1 VPAQANEFNTT
12 VIFVLK
18 WRFYP
23 MKIKQ
28 WIVSNKIVIILPLLA
43 LICVGLFAVAY
54 DRVQGRKA
62 IPAAAPSYPTP
73 TIEAADQAKAENLAV
88 AKQKRRAAPKSEI
101 ASDTSKVIFQ
111 VDSMSCSGCIST
123 IKSSLAGFEGIQ
135 DIIVDISGGVA
146 EVYYDSQKIQ
156 DVNRMASSITASG
169 YPARVSQVLTADE
182 IRKEEAIAT
191 ARSKFYIASVSG
203 WDISRSDF
211 KLELAYAQK
220 RYQQAYGENVFAGER
235 GKLLVN
241 SIKAQVVARLINE
254 GIQMQEVQ
262 RAGYRVDPK
271 IVDREFENFMT
282 QKELDLEGL
291 RTSLEKNGYP
301 FDYFMKKFENQ
312 VLLRR
317 YLDDKVFNGAVSDA
331 DKQKQY
337 RAWYN
342 NARVLSKVTIYDREL
357 KRVSQNAASG
367 GGCGQSS
374 GGSSCCSTN
383 KS

>member
-1 VPAQANEFNTT
+1 
-12 VIFVLK
+12 
-18 WRFYP
+18 
-23 MKIKQ
+23 MKVTQ
-28 WIVSNKIVIILPLLA
+28 WIGSNKIVIILPLMA

-54 DRVQGRKA
+54 DRVQAKKE
-62 IPAAAPSYPTP
+62 IPAAEPSYPTP
-73 TIEAADQAKAENLAV
+73 TIETADETKAGNLAV
-88 AKQKRRAAPKSEI
+88 AKQTGPSAPKTEI
-101 ASDTSKVIFQ
+101 ASDTSKVVFQ
-111 VDSMSCSGCIST
+111 VDNMSCSGCIST
-123 IKSSLAGFEGIQ
+123 IKSSLAGYEGIQ

-146 EVYYDSQKIQ
+146 EVYYDSQKIK
-156 DVNRMASSITASG
+156 DVKRMASSITASG
-169 YPARVSQVLTADE
+169 YPAKVSQVLTADQ
-182 IRKEEAIAT
+182 IRKEEAIAA

-211 KLELAYAQK
+211 NLELAYAQK

-235 GKLLVN
+235 GKLLLN

-254 GIQMQEVQ
+254 GIQMQEIQ
-262 RAGYRVDPK
+262 RASYRVDPK
-271 IVDREFENFMT
+271 IVNREFENFMT

-291 RTSLEKNGYP
+291 KATLEKNGYP

-317 YLDDKVFNGAVSDA
+317 YLDDNVFNGAVSDA
-331 DKQKQY
+331 DKQNQF

-342 NARVLSKVTIYDREL
+342 NAQVLSKVTIYDREL
-357 KRVSQNAASG
+357 KRLSQNASSG

-374 GGSSCCSTN
+374 GGGSCCSTN